1 MTFLILSIILLGLT
15 ALERFIY
22 VKKGESWN
30 IVRLVVGIFIIATI
44 VLISYFITDTAIG
57 VFMVSIT
64 LLLYLAIGLITSR
77 VKIEWLQYAAF
88 IIGIPIMVYLYFKL
102 LEHILLDVQFL
113 ILLLLL
119 AHFIMN
125 YSIKQERTSKQNI
138 SLVIGIIFSLGVF
151 FYFYQ
156 LSEDGQI
163 MYRQELVAQRYLE
176 EELAL
181 SDLYIYGERLRANL
195 RGEEQTVRAYGE
207 SGTFIIMTYR
217 NGEIIEH
224 IDKSQTEDAYNY
236 DGETE
241 VNAEGRSF
249 NLEDTPENLAEET
262 VVRDFLYSIT
272 GDFDS
277 LEEILADI
285 ESHRISIKNEK
296 LHFEQG
302 IHMQSYT
309 IHEITTASKE
319 DYNEVH
325 YGWQE
330 IVEEYKLIEY
340 EIVNVNFTQIHS
352 EKSMELGPQWGDG
365 TFSRSFIVGRTVED
379 KDYKIYDFGMM

>member
-1 MTFLILSIILLGLT
+1 MAFLILSIILIGLA

-22 VKKGESWN
+22 AKKDESWN
-30 IVRLVVGIFIIATI
+30 KARYIIGILMLATMI
-44 VLISYFITDTAIG
+44 LTAYFITDTTIG
-57 VFMVSIT
+57 VFFVSIT
-64 LLLYLAIGLITSR
+64 MILYLTIGLITDRSN
-77 VKIEWLQYAAF
+77 ITWLKYASYVV
-88 IIGIPIMVYLYFKL
+88 GIPLAVLLLFKAIASML
-102 LEHILLDVQFL
+102 INLQFF

-119 AHFIMN
+119 TLTISG
-125 YSIKQERTSKQNI
+125 YSIKSDRTAKLNI
-138 SLVIGIIFSLGVF
+138 SLAVGIALAAGIFYSYYKV
-151 FYFYQ
+151 
-156 LSEDGQI
+156 SEDGDLL
-163 MYRQELVAQRYLE
+163 YRQELVAQEYLE
-176 EELAL
+176 EELGL
-181 SDLYIYGERLRANL
+181 SDLYIYSGRLELNL
-195 RGEEQTVRAYGE
+195 RGQEQTVNAIDG
-207 SGTFIIMTYR
+207 SGNFIRMTYK
-217 NGEIIEH
+217 NGEIIDH
-224 IDKSQTEDAYNY
+224 IAKSQSEGNNAYG
-236 DGETE
+236 DETE
-241 VNAEGRSF
+241 INSDGLSF
-249 NLEDTPENLAEET
+249 NLEDSPENVAEEI
-262 VVRDFLYSIT
+262 VVENFLFSIT